1 MTDNHDLTTPNPT
14 LDKINIS
21 DKMSDNM
28 SDNGLFDDVWD
39 LNVNTKGIVTTNK
52 SDIRE
57 WDDILNVYEPT
68 RILEK
73 HVIVNIV
80 KPIVPVVKSQS
91 KPSTKKNAKQVIS
104 ITSNKK
110 TVSKQHYDSEDDD
123 GEYDD
128 TYDDYY

>member
-1 MTDNHDLTTPNPT
+1 MTDIIDSTHSTQSILSTT
-14 LDKINIS
+14 I
-21 DKMSDNM
+21 

-39 LNVNTKGIVTTNK
+39 LTNIKNHNFETNTSDK
-52 SDIRE
+52 SDICE

-73 HVIVNIV
+73 PVIANIV
-80 KPIVPVVKSQS
+80 KPITPVVKFQS
-91 KPSTKKNAKQVIS
+91 KPSTKKNVKPVIS